1 MESVKISD
9 LHPTNIPKAV
19 ELAEAA
25 NLSPWSEQGL
35 AEHLSH
41 PDSVSLQVESS
52 EKFLAFLVARFVPG
66 SGYAPDAELL
76 NIAVSGNERRKRFGQ
91 MLMKE
96 FMERC
101 HDRSVETIWLEVRAS
116 NSIAI
121 DFYRSFGF
129 DAVQTR
135 RNFYR
140 EPTEDALVMRSNL
153 KKKPV

>member
-1 MESVKISD
+1 MESIKVSD
-9 LHPTNIPKAV
+9 LHPSNIPKAV

-25 NLSPWSEQGL
+25 NLSPWSDQGL
-35 AEHLSH
+35 TEHLSH
-41 PDSVSLQVESS
+41 PDSVSLQVVSS
-52 EKFLAFLVARFVPG
+52 GKFSAFLVARFVPG
-66 SGYAPDAELL
+66 LGEAPDAELL
-76 NIAVSGNERRKRFGQ
+76 NIAVSGIERRKGFGQ

-96 FMERC
+96 LMERC

-153 KKKPV
+153 KEKPV